1 MNSILSQAL
10 VLHHSALLSANQP
23 NLSSVVLLHGLLG
36 SARNFNSF
44 ARLLHQKLDFAY
56 NIIAVDLPLH
66 GRSYALGNA
75 PSELLNYSSLASDVH
90 HTLDYLGI
98 EKAHVVGHS
107 MGGKVAAIMA
117 LSQPPRVQSLAVLD
131 ISPVRY
137 EPQDFAM
144 VSSLIQRLHSLDIE
158 SKKIADRAAAEKLL
172 REAAGDTPELLP
184 FLLSNLQPSS
194 SSADCYV
201 WKFDLN
207 TISASLETLLDFPAP
222 LPSRNTDAYNG
233 SLLLLKASKSAFVL
247 SKHMSDIQAIF
258 PNYSIVSV
266 KDCGHWIHA
275 EKPLEAS
282 EILSSYIK
290 LMDKNNLQ
298 SPQ

>member
-75 PSELLNYSSLASDVH
+75 HLELLNYSSLASDVL

-137 EPQDFAM
+137 ESQDFAM

-158 SKKIADRAAAEKLL
+158 AQKIADKAAAEKLL

-184 FLLSNLQPSS
+184 FLLSNLQPSN
-194 SSADCYV
+194 SSAANYYL
-201 WKFDLN
+201 WKFDLD
-207 TISASLETLLDFPAP
+207 TITASLETLLDFPAP
-222 LPSRNTDAYNG
+222 HSSSNADAYNG

-247 SKHMSDIQAIF
+247 SKHVPDIQATF
-258 PNYSIVSV
+258 PNYSIVSI

-282 EILSSYIK
+282 DILSSYIK
-290 LMDKNNLQ
+290 LMDKK
-298 SPQ
+298 